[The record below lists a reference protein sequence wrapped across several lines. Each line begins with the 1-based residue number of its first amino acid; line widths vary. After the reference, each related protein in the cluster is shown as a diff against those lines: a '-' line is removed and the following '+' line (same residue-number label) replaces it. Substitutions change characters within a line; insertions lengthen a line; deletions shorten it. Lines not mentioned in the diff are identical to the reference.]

1 MYIESPISSMKIFPF
16 SDIFS
21 CEEINTNRC
30 TSSYSHKNL
39 LIFGC
44 NFTGPPS
51 LICFSK
57 TGTTDPVDPKTF
69 LNRTIVKIVSFSL
82 KQFVEYISRC

>member
-1 MYIESPISSMKIFPF
+1 MKIFPF

-21 CEEINTNRC
+21 CEEINTNS
-30 TSSYSHKNL
+30 TASLIVIKNL

-44 NFTGPPS
+44 VIFTGPPS

-69 LNRTIVKIVSFSL
+69 PNRTIVKIVSFP
-82 KQFVEYISRC
+82 FEAIC